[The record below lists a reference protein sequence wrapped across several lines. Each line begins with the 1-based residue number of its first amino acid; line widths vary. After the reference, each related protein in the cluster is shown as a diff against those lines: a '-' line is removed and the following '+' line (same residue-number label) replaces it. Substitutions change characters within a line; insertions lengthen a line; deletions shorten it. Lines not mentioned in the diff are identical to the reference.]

1 VQLISRSNHRNI
13 PAMKSVVVTGT
24 STGVGRGVA
33 KVLVG
38 KGFRVFGSVRSQAD
52 ADSLKAELG
61 ANLVP
66 LVFDITDEAAVYAA
80 AREVRDALAGE
91 TLCGLVNNAGIAVAG
106 VFFDLKPEDYR
117 RQFEVNF
124 IGQVIVTQAFLPLLG
139 TDLSLKGPPG
149 RIIMISS
156 VGGQNASPFMSPYN
170 ASKFA
175 LEGLSESLRRELMPF
190 GIDVIIVGPGAV
202 RTRIWA
208 HAGMSDVSRYR
219 NSPYG
224 KALETARAFMQKMG
238 TYGVSPESVGELV
251 HHVLTTPAPRV
262 RYAIVPN
269 RRRYYISRMLPKR
282 LIDRIYAKRLGFK
295 RRQLAEE

>member
-1 VQLISRSNHRNI
+1 
-13 PAMKSVVVTGT
+13 MKSIVVTGT
-24 STGVGRGVA
+24 STGVGRGIA
-33 KVLVG
+33 KILAD

-66 LVFDITDEAAVYAA
+66 LVFDITDEAAALAA
-80 AREVRDALAGE
+80 ARQVREALQGE
-91 TLCGLVNNAGIAVAG
+91 TLFGLVNNAGIAVAG
-106 VFFDLKPEDYR
+106 VFLDLTPEDYR

-124 IGQVIVTQAFLPLLG
+124 IGQVIVTQAFAPLLG
-139 TDLSLKGPPG
+139 VDMSLKGPPG

-208 HAGMSDVSRYR
+208 HAAMSDLSRYQ
-219 NSPYG
+219 NSPYR

-238 TYGVSPESVGELV
+238 SYGVAPERVGELV
-251 HHVLTTPAPRV
+251 HHVLTTPSPRV

-295 RRQLAEE
+295 RRQPAE